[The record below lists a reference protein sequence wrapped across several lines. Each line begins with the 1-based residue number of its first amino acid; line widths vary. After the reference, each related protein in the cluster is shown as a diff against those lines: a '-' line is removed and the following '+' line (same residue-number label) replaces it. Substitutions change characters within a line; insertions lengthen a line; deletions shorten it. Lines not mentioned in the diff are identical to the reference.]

1 MFSCEFLR
9 NFFEHF
15 FYSTPLSDFLL
26 ISLHVYVVMLFLI
39 SFFNY
44 SNSKPSVLLFDNNF
58 FIEAFLENK
67 TEKKLLVVGWLVGL

>member
-15 FYSTPLSDFLL
+15 FYSTPLGDFFL

-67 TEKKLLVVGWLVGL
+67 TKKNLVVGWLVGL